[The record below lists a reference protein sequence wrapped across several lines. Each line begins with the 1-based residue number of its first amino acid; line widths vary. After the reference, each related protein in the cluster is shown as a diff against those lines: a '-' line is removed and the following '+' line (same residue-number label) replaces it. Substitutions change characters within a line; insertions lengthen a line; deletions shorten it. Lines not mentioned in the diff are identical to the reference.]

1 MTFFA
6 KNFVSLENWGEILEK
21 KEMRN
26 CVRWLKAL
34 EIIIIIR
41 IET

>member
-6 KNFVSLENWGEILEK
+6 KNFVSFANWGEILKK

-26 CVRWLKAL
+26 CVRWLEAL
-34 EIIIIIR
+34 EIIILIR